1 MKKWHVG
8 ANKRRSKYKNRTV
21 GKRLRAKRG
30 TKHNYTKRGG
40 VPEWMKNWKKC
51 WPWCNRQQSTP
62 EEAHT
67 SGPVPVV
74 GGPVVLPSQRQVV
87 VSPNLVSP
95 VVVSPPAGRS
105 SSRAPRRVRGESA
118 QPSKSK
124 YTYTPA
130 IIESLNRNWRFL
142 KHRIKHNI
150 KMHKNNSEIPILIG
164 RDEFHNLTQRYNA
177 VIEAYES
184 RVNRIKVMDD
194 ANRLTEF
201 IKEKIMLYNGP
212 FPIRHTEG
220 DDDGDDDDDDGLQM
234 PL

>member
-1 MKKWHVG
+1 MTTKMKKWHAG
-8 ANKRRSKYKNRTV
+8 ATKRRSKYKNRTV

-40 VPEWMKNWKKC
+40 FPEWMKNWKKC

-74 GGPVVLPSQRQVV
+74 GGPVVLPSQRQGV

-95 VVVSPPAGRS
+95 VVVSPPAGRPS
-105 SSRAPRRVRGESA
+105 SAPRRVRRGESA

-124 YTYTPA
+124 YTPVF
-130 IIESLNRNWRFL
+130 IESLNRNWRIL
-142 KHRIKHNI
+142 KLRIRHNI
-150 KMHKNNSEIPILIG
+150 QMHKINSEIPILIG

-177 VIEAYES
+177 VIEAYKS
-184 RVNRIKVMDD
+184 RINRINVMED
-194 ANRLTEF
+194 ANVLTEF
-201 IKEKIMLYNGP
+201 IKEQIMLYNGP
-212 FPIRHTEG
+212 LRHTEG
-220 DDDGDDDDDDGLQM
+220 DDDDDDDDDGPQM